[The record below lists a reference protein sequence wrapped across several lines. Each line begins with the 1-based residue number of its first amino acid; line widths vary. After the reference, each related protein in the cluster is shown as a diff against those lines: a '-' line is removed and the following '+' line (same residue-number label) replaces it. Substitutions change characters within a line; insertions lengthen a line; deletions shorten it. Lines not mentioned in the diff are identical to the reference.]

1 MKYEVNNN
9 MKSKQKKT
17 ALVTGGSSGIGR
29 CTASALSQSGY
40 TVYEF
45 SRRDIPIK
53 GVKHMSVDV
62 TDEAS
67 VQAAVEQI
75 LRERGSIDIL
85 VNCAGFGI
93 SGAVEFTELKQ
104 AKAQFDVNFFGTVNV
119 SRAVLPS
126 MRRHRGGHIVNISS
140 VAAVAHIPFQA
151 FYSASKAAVSSYSC
165 ALDTEVRP
173 YGVRVTAVEL
183 GDIHTGF
190 TQARQKTA
198 SGDDEYGGRISR
210 SVSQMEKDELSGM
223 PPEVVGTYIA
233 RIAQKKNCAPICVVG
248 TKYKILSFLCKI
260 LPGTLRGKIVD
271 FIYAK

>member
-165 ALDTEVRP
+165 ALDNEVSP

-260 LPGTLRGKIVD
+260 LPGTLRGKTVD

>member
-1 MKYEVNNN
+1 MKP
-9 MKSKQKKT
+9 KRKKT

-29 CTASALSQSGY
+29 YTVSALSQAGY

-45 SRRDIPIK
+45 SRRNIPIK

-104 AKAQFDVNFFGTVNV
+104 VKAQFDVNFFGTVNV

-126 MRRHRGGHIVNISS
+126 MRRQHSGHIVNISS

-165 ALDTEVRP
+165 ALDNEVSP
-173 YGVRVTAVEL
+173 DGVRVTAVEL

-190 TQARQKTA
+190 TQARQKTVL
-198 SGDDEYGGRISR
+198 GDDEYGGRISH

-260 LPGTLRGKIVD
+260 LPGTLRGKLSVPFMQNKCGNG
-271 FIYAK
+271 FIL